1 VSSSQAG
8 SSEPLPDDSSP
19 GSGSS
24 LRSDGWLVGDD
35 EVALDHRAALHA
47 AGWRRSG
54 SGSDSGSDSGSGRR
68 PVIGIAC
75 TASDLNRC
83 DLGLTVLAA
92 AVRRGVAAAGGLP
105 VAFPVMS
112 LSEDLMKPTAMMY
125 RNLLAIE
132 VEETIRSQPLDGVV
146 ALGNCDKTVP
156 AYLMALASADIPALI
171 VTGGF
176 RRPVSFR
183 GERLGSGTALWRM
196 YDERRAGRVSD
207 ADWAGLE
214 TCLGAGLGACNTM
227 GTASTMAIMAEA
239 LGMTLPGAAVFESG
253 DVAAEDRAE
262 SAGRRI
268 VSMVAAGTRPSSL
281 LTPAG
286 FERAMTVLAAIG
298 GSTNAIIHL
307 CAVAGR
313 RGITLPL
320 ERFGEIAARVP
331 VIADIA
337 PIGTGL
343 MDDLA
348 KAGGVPAV
356 VAAIDGAGVA
366 GVAGAAGDSG
376 GGEGGDAVRWPLRP
390 VSDPVTTAPAFMV
403 VRGNLAPDGAVLK
416 AAAASPDLLRHTG
429 PAVVF
434 HSYAEMR
441 RRMDD
446 PSLEVSR
453 DSVLVL
459 AGCGPVGAGMPEW
472 GNIPIPAKLLR
483 EGVTDMLRISDARM
497 SGTGYGTVVLH
508 VAPESAV
515 GGPLSRVR
523 DGDLI
528 TLDAFAGELSVSP
541 GVLDGREPILPSV
554 GDRRGWPVL
563 HRMHVTQAPE
573 GCDYDFLQARTADQ
587 LPFVEPV
594 IGRS

>member
-1 VSSSQAG
+1 MSSG
-8 SSEPLPDDSSP
+8 P
-19 GSGSS
+19 GRPGGQPS
-24 LRSDGWLVGDD
+24 LRSDGRLAGDD
-35 EVALDHRAALHA
+35 EVALEHRAALHA
-47 AGWRRSG
+47 AGWAR
-54 SGSDSGSDSGSGRR
+54 RR

-105 VAFPVMS
+105 VVFPAMS
-112 LSEDLMKPTAMMY
+112 LSEDLMKPTAMLY

-176 RRPVSFR
+176 RPVASLR

-239 LGMTLPGAAVFESG
+239 LGLALPGTAVLEAG
-253 DVAAEDRAE
+253 DPAQETMAEE
-262 SAGRRI
+262 AGRRI
-268 VSMVAAGTRPSSL
+268 VALVAAGTRPSSR

-320 ERFGEIAARVP
+320 ERFGQIAARVP

-337 PIGTGL
+337 PIGSGL

-356 VAAIDGAGVA
+356 LAALDGGSAEA
-366 GVAGAAGDSG
+366 P
-376 GGEGGDAVRWPLRP
+376 RWPLRP
-390 VSDPVTTAPAFMV
+390 VSGPVTAAPAFMI

-416 AAAASPDLLRHTG
+416 AAAASPGLLRHSG

-441 RRMDD
+441 QRIDD
-446 PSLEVSR
+446 PDLEVTR

-459 AGCGPVGAGMPEW
+459 AGCGPVGAAMPEW
-472 GNIPIPAKLLR
+472 GNIPIPARLLR

-515 GGPLSRVR
+515 GGPLSRLR

-528 TLDAFAGELSVSP
+528 SLDAFAGELSVEP
-541 GVLDGREPILPSV
+541 GVLAGREPILPAV
-554 GDRRGWPVL
+554 PDTRGWPLL
-563 HRMHVTQAPE
+563 HRMHVTQAPQ
-573 GCDYDFLQARTADQ
+573 GCDYDFLQARTAEQ

>member
-1 VSSSQAG
+1 VSDRRERLGGQ
-8 SSEPLPDDSSP
+8 P
-19 GSGSS
+19 S

-47 AGWRRSG
+47 AGFRGSG
-54 SGSDSGSDSGSGRR
+54 SGSASGRR

-92 AVRRGVAAAGGLP
+92 AVRRGVSAAGGLP
-105 VAFPVMS
+105 VVFPAMS
-112 LSEDLMKPTAMMY
+112 LSEDLMKPTALLY

-132 VEETIRSQPLDGVV
+132 IEETIRSQPLDGIV

-171 VTGGF
+171 VGGGF
-176 RRPVSFR
+176 RPVASLR

-227 GTASTMAIMAEA
+227 GTASTMAIMAET
-239 LGMTLPGAAVFESG
+239 LGMALPGTAVFQTG
-253 DVAAEDRAE
+253 DVAQEAMAEE
-262 SAGRRI
+262 AGRRI
-268 VSMVAAGTRPSSL
+268 VALVAAGIRPSAL
-281 LTPAG
+281 LTLAG

-356 VAAIDGAGVA
+356 LAALAALDGVS
-366 GVAGAAGDSG
+366 AAGG
-376 GGEGGDAVRWPLRP
+376 GPVPQWPLRP
-390 VSDPVTTAPAFMV
+390 VSDPVTAAPAFMV

-416 AAAASPDLLRHTG
+416 AAAASPELLRHRG

-441 RRMDD
+441 QRIDD
-446 PSLEVSR
+446 PDLAVTKN
-453 DSVLVL
+453 SVLVL
-459 AGCGPVGAGMPEW
+459 AGCGPAGAGMPEW
-472 GNIPIPAKLLR
+472 GNIPIPARLLR
-483 EGVTDMLRISDARM
+483 AGVTDMLRISDARM

-515 GGPLSRVR
+515 GGPLSLLR
-523 DGDLI
+523 DGDI
-528 TLDAFAGELSVSP
+528 VSFDAFAGVLSVEP
-541 GVLDGREPILPSV
+541 GVLAGREPILPAFP
-554 GDRRGWPVL
+554 DKRGWPLL
-563 HRMHVTQAPE
+563 HRLHVTQAPE
-573 GCDYDFLQARTADQ
+573 GCDYDFLRAPTPDQ

>member
-1 VSSSQAG
+1 MSSSLSSG
-8 SSEPLPDDSSP
+8 LSSGSEPLRGDSAAR
-19 GSGSS
+19 GGAA

-54 SGSDSGSDSGSGRR
+54 SGSGSGSGRR

-92 AVRRGVAAAGGLP
+92 AVRRGVTAAGGLP
-105 VAFPVMS
+105 AAFPVMS
-112 LSEDLMKPTAMMY
+112 LSEDLMKPTAMLY

-176 RRPVSFR
+176 RPVASFR

-239 LGMTLPGAAVFESG
+239 LGLTLPGTAVFEAG
-253 DVAAEDRAE
+253 DPGQEAMAEE
-262 SAGRRI
+262 AGRRI
-268 VSMVAAGTRPSSL
+268 VSLVGAGARPSSR

-286 FERAMTVLAAIG
+286 FERAMRVLAAIG

-320 ERFGEIAARVP
+320 ERFGQIAARVP

-356 VAAIDGAGVA
+356 LAAL
-366 GVAGAAGDSG
+366 GD
-376 GGEGGDAVRWPLRP
+376 GGDVSEPGSGSAEAPRWPLRP
-390 VSDPVTTAPAFMV
+390 VSDPVTAAPAFMV

-416 AAAASPDLLRHTG
+416 AAAASPGLLRHRG

-434 HSYAEMR
+434 HSYARMR
-441 RRMDD
+441 QRIDD
-446 PSLEVSR
+446 PDLEVTE

-459 AGCGPVGAGMPEW
+459 AGCGPVGAAMPEW

-483 EGVTDMLRISDARM
+483 AGVTDMLRVSDARM

-515 GGPLSRVR
+515 GGPLSLLR
-523 DGDLI
+523 DGDMI
-528 TLDAFAGELSVSP
+528 SFDAFAGDLSVEP
-541 GVLDGREPILPSV
+541 GVLAGREPILPSA
-554 GDRRGWPVL
+554 GDRRGWPLL
-563 HRMHVTQAPE
+563 HRMHVTQAPQ
-573 GCDYDFLQARTADQ
+573 GCDYDFLQARTPEQ

>member
-1 VSSSQAG
+1 M
-8 SSEPLPDDSSP
+8 
-19 GSGSS
+19 
-24 LRSDGWLVGDD
+24 
-35 EVALDHRAALHA
+35 
-47 AGWRRSG
+47 
-54 SGSDSGSDSGSGRR
+54 
-68 PVIGIAC
+68 IGIAC

-83 DLGLTVLAA
+83 DLGLTTLAA

-112 LSEDLMKPTAMMY
+112 LSEDLMKPTAMLY

-176 RRPVSFR
+176 RPVASFR

-239 LGMTLPGAAVFESG
+239 LGLTLPGTAVFEAG
-253 DVAAEDRAE
+253 DPRQEALAEVAGQRVVDL
-262 SAGRRI
+262 
-268 VSMVAAGTRPSSL
+268 VASGTRPSSR

-320 ERFGEIAARVP
+320 ERFGQIAARVP

-348 KAGGVPAV
+348 RAGGVPAV
-356 VAAIDGAGVA
+356 LAALDGGSAQPP
-366 GVAGAAGDSG
+366 
-376 GGEGGDAVRWPLRP
+376 RWPLRP

-416 AAAASPDLLRHTG
+416 AAAASPGLLRHSG

-434 HSYAEMR
+434 HSYGEMR
-441 RRMDD
+441 QRIDD
-446 PSLEVSR
+446 PDLEVTR

-459 AGCGPVGAGMPEW
+459 AGCGPVGAAMPEW

-515 GGPLSRVR
+515 GGPLSLLR
-523 DGDLI
+523 DGDMVSF
-528 TLDAFAGELSVSP
+528 DAFAGELSVEP
-541 GVLDGREPILPSV
+541 GVLAGREPVLPGAAGAAGV
-554 GDRRGWPVL
+554 ADKRGWPLL
-563 HRMHVTQAPE
+563 HRMHVTQAPQ
-573 GCDYDFLQARTADQ
+573 GCDYDFLQARAPEQ

>member
-1 VSSSQAG
+1 M
-8 SSEPLPDDSSP
+8 
-19 GSGSS
+19 
-24 LRSDGWLVGDD
+24 
-35 EVALDHRAALHA
+35 
-47 AGWRRSG
+47 
-54 SGSDSGSDSGSGRR
+54 
-68 PVIGIAC
+68 IGIAC

-105 VAFPVMS
+105 VVFPAMS
-112 LSEDLMKPTAMMY
+112 LNEDLMKPTAMLY

-132 VEETIRSQPLDGVV
+132 IEETIRSQPLDGVV

-176 RRPVSFR
+176 RPVASFR

-196 YDERRAGRVSD
+196 YDQRRAGRVSD

-239 LGMTLPGAAVFESG
+239 LGMALPGTAVFQAG
-253 DVAAEDRAE
+253 DPAQEAMAEE
-262 SAGRRI
+262 AGRRI
-268 VSMVAAGTRPSSL
+268 VSLVAEGARPSAW

-320 ERFGEIAARVP
+320 ERFGEIASRVP

-337 PIGTGL
+337 PIGVGL

-348 KAGGVPAV
+348 AAGGVPAV
-356 VAAIDGAGVA
+356 LAALGGPDSGAG
-366 GVAGAAGDSG
+366 SG
-376 GGEGGDAVRWPLRP
+376 GSPAAPRWPLRA
-390 VSDPVTTAPAFMV
+390 VSDPVTTAPAFLV

-416 AAAASPDLLRHTG
+416 AAAASRELLRHCG

-441 RRMDD
+441 ERIDD
-446 PSLEVSR
+446 PLLEVTA

-459 AGCGPVGAGMPEW
+459 AGCGPVGAAMPEW

-515 GGPLSRVR
+515 GGPLSLLR
-523 DGDLI
+523 DGDI
-528 TLDAFAGELSVSP
+528 VSFDAVAGSLSVEP
-541 GVLDGREPILPSV
+541 GVLAGREPVLPAV
-554 GDRRGWPVL
+554 PDKRGWPLL
-563 HRMHVTQAPE
+563 HRMHVTQAPQ
-573 GCDYDFLQARTADQ
+573 GCDYDFLQARTREQ

>member
-1 VSSSQAG
+1 MSST
-8 SSEPLPDDSSP
+8 
-19 GSGSS
+19 S

-47 AGWRRSG
+47 AGWRG
-54 SGSDSGSDSGSGRR
+54 SADSGSGRR

-105 VAFPVMS
+105 VVFPAMS
-112 LSEDLMKPTAMMY
+112 LSEDLMKPTAMLY

-132 VEETIRSQPLDGVV
+132 IEETIRSQPLDGVV

-171 VTGGF
+171 VSGGF
-176 RRPVSFR
+176 RPVATFR

-239 LGMTLPGAAVFESG
+239 LGLALPGTAVFPAG
-253 DVAAEDRAE
+253 DPGQEAMAEE
-262 SAGRRI
+262 AGRRI
-268 VSMVAAGTRPSSL
+268 VSLVAAGTRPSSR

-313 RGITLPL
+313 RAITLPL
-320 ERFGEIAARVP
+320 ERFGQIAARVP

-356 VAAIDGAGVA
+356 LAALGEPGSDGPAEA
-366 GVAGAAGDSG
+366 P
-376 GGEGGDAVRWPLRP
+376 RWPLRP
-390 VSDPVTTAPAFMV
+390 VSDPVTGAPAFMV

-416 AAAASPDLLRHTG
+416 AAAASPELLRHSG

-441 RRMDD
+441 RRIDD
-446 PSLEVSR
+446 PDLAVTR

-459 AGCGPVGAGMPEW
+459 AGCGPAGAGMPEW

-483 EGVTDMLRISDARM
+483 AGVNDMLRISDARM

-515 GGPLSRVR
+515 GGPLSLIR
-523 DGDLI
+523 DGDMI
-528 TLDAFAGELSVSP
+528 SFDAFAGSLSVEP
-541 GVLDGREPILPSV
+541 GVLAGRQPILPAV
-554 GDRRGWPVL
+554 PDKRGWPLL
-563 HRMHVTQAPE
+563 HRMHVTQAPQ
-573 GCDYDFLQARTADQ
+573 GCDYDFLQARTPDR